1 MNGNFD
7 LLAPLLPV
15 LALVLVLVAWCL
27 VDLARRPEVRYLPKM
42 AWAMITIAVIPF
54 GAIAYLLLGRGPA
67 APLRDSD
74 LR

>member
-15 LALVLVLVAWCL
+15 LVLVLVLVAWCL

-42 AWAMITIAVIPF
+42 AWAVITIATIPF
-54 GAIAYLLLGRGPA
+54 GAIAYLILGRAPA
-67 APLRDSD
+67 APLHDSD